1 MVWTDE
7 DLLFT
12 GLKGGL
18 RLGHGDDMSH
28 VIRLNRKAQ
37 MGLDITE
44 LYISPS
50 LIRVWLSGT
59 NQGIQR
65 TKSYPRNSMGRYW
78 AVEVPIN
85 APSKGVSLLT
95 VHSAVIIF

>member
-1 MVWTDE
+1 M
-7 DLLFT
+7 FT

-18 RLGHGDDMSH
+18 KLGLEDGISH
-28 VIRLNRKAQ
+28 AIRLKPKAQ
-37 MGLDITE
+37 MGLDITG

-65 TKSYPRNSMGRYW
+65 TKSYPRSSMGRHW

-85 APSKGVSLLT
+85 APPKGALHLT
-95 VHSAVIIF
+95 VHSVVIII